1 MFRVRALVGAA
12 WQKLGLRREG
22 LPGGVGAT
30 GERNTVQ
37 DAAPGKTRE
46 DEIPGVLPLPLL
58 QTPVSP
64 AVSHWPNLARH
75 QLAKDP
81 GTAVPGN
88 TEQAGQQ
95 TSESRGNDPRK
106 EHPPLERASLQIG

>member
-1 MFRVRALVGAA
+1 MEWEPQGKETL
-12 WQKLGLRREG
+12 
-22 LPGGVGAT
+22 
-30 GERNTVQ
+30 Q
-37 DAAPGKTRE
+37 DAAPGETRE

-58 QTPVSP
+58 QTPISP
-64 AVSHWPNLARH
+64 TVSHWPNLARH

-95 TSESRGNDPRK
+95 TSESRGNDPPKSTPTRK
-106 EHPPLERASLQIG
+106 SKSPDRLKNQSLVKE